1 MFLQRALA
9 TIIAGPLALVVIYYG
24 GPLYFV
30 LVSAILLLAT
40 IEYTRIMQKLDRA
53 LSLWLLI
60 PIVALLWISGQWPQL
75 GEWVPALALGV
86 FVVMI
91 YALWLYEREKSRH
104 VTADWM
110 AMIGGV
116 VLIGWMGSHF
126 FLIRSVPENAWQ
138 WTMLAMLG
146 TWVAD
151 SAAYLVGR
159 FLAGR
164 FLLGRHSLSPRLSP
178 KKTIEGYTGGIIFA
192 AIVVVIVAN
201 FMNFPFVPAMVLA
214 ILVSAVSPLGDL
226 AISLLKREADVKDSG
241 TMLPGHGGAL
251 DRIDSLIWSVTM
263 GYYLALLFG

>member
-9 TIIAGPLALVVIYYG
+9 TLIAGPLALVIIYYG

-40 IEYTRIMQKLDRA
+40 IEYTRMMQKLNRSM
-53 LSLWLLI
+53 SLKLLI
-60 PIVALLWISGQWPQL
+60 PLAVILWIGGQWPQW
-75 GEWVPALALGV
+75 GELVPTLAISV
-86 FVVMI
+86 FVVML
-91 YALWLYEREKSRH
+91 YALWLYERDKSKH

-164 FLLGRHSLSPRLSP
+164 FVLGRHQLSPRLSP
-178 KKTIEGYTGGIIFA
+178 KE
-192 AIVVVIVAN
+192 N
-201 FMNFPFVPAMVLA
+201 
-214 ILVSAVSPLGDL
+214 D
-226 AISLLKREADVKDSG
+226 
-241 TMLPGHGGAL
+241 
-251 DRIDSLIWSVTM
+251 
-263 GYYLALLFG
+263 